1 MMVLVQSGNKGIG
14 ESVWLG
20 FFLYNV
26 LERFIP
32 LCKQKQDDVVV
43 EKYEK
48 VMDMLKQ
55 AVNTNAWDGRW
66 YKRAYTDDGKVIGSM
81 QNEEARIDS
90 IAQSW
95 SVISGAGEEDKQK
108 IAMEEVEN
116 QLIDEDYEYIIIKK
130 LD

>member
-66 YKRAYTDDGKVIGSM
+66 YKRDYTDDGKVIGSM
-81 QNEEARIDS
+81 QN
-90 IAQSW
+90 
-95 SVISGAGEEDKQK
+95 
-108 IAMEEVEN
+108 
-116 QLIDEDYEYIIIKK
+116 
-130 LD
+130 